1 VISSLVVIRMKVSP
15 RILEGEIVRLEPLVA
30 SHVEDLARVGLDP
43 SLWQLQPRPVRSV
56 SNMRA
61 YVELALE
68 DQRLGRSLPFAIV
81 DRAGQIVIGS
91 TRFMDIA
98 PEHRR
103 LEIGATWLSPAYQ
116 RTGANVEAK
125 LLMLDYA
132 FDVAG
137 AQKVVFKTEALN
149 DQSRRAILA
158 LGAVEEGVLRRH
170 LISDDGRRRDMAY
183 FSILDDEWP
192 TVRERN
198 KARLARRR
206 KT

>member
-1 VISSLVVIRMKVSP
+1 VIGMKVSP
-15 RILEGEIVRLEPLVA
+15 RVLEGEIVRLEPLAA

-43 SLWQLQPRPVRSV
+43 SLWQLQLRPVRSV
-56 SNMRA
+56 SDMRA
-61 YVELALE
+61 YVKLALE

-81 DRAGQIVIGS
+81 DQAGQMVIGS
-91 TRFMDIA
+91 TRFMDVA

-125 LLMLDYA
+125 LLMLEYA

-158 LGAVEEGVLRRH
+158 LGAIQEGVLRRH
-170 LISDDGRRRDMAY
+170 LTSDDGRRRDMAY
-183 FSILDDEWP
+183 FSILDEEWP
-192 TVRERN
+192 AVRERN
-198 KARLARRR
+198 EARLARRR